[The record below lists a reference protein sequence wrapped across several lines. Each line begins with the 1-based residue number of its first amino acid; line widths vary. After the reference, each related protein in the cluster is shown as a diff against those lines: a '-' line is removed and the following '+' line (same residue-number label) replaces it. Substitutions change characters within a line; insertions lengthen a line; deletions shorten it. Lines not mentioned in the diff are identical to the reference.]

1 MPCTGGGAG
10 ADSPADDPCRQAAD
24 IDIFIEKIVF
34 IRNWLSLMDGLQRSC
49 LIPGI
54 CVIVC
59 LTGATS
65 MQLSGVAGFFM
76 SSPCLTPDAP

>member
-1 MPCTGGGAG
+1 
-10 ADSPADDPCRQAAD
+10 
-24 IDIFIEKIVF
+24 
-34 IRNWLSLMDGLQRSC
+34 MDGLQRSC

-65 MQLSGVAGFFM
+65 MQLSGVAGFFYVFPL
-76 SSPCLTPDAP
+76 SDAGRSLSVPCKAEPCPDHVLVQGF